1 MGEFTVTKFKEELK
15 NENLLGSKCTKC
27 GNLMLP
33 PRIIC
38 NNCGNKA
45 LHPYH
50 FKREGIVKA
59 LSTIYVPLT
68 QFQEK
73 CPYTVGI
80 IKIFEGPKISGL
92 ILDDEKVKIG
102 SKVEAVFL
110 NEDERTILAF
120 KPT

>member
-1 MGEFTVTKFKEELK
+1 MSEFTVSNFIEGLK
-15 NENLLGSKCTKC
+15 NETLLGSKCTKC

-45 LHPYH
+45 LNSYH
-50 FKREGIVKA
+50 FKRGGTVKA
-59 LSTIYVPLT
+59 FSTIYVPLT
-68 QFQEK
+68 CFQEK

-80 IKIFEGPKISGL
+80 IEVFEGPKISGL
-92 ILDDEKVKIG
+92 LLDHGKVKIG

-110 NEDERTILAF
+110 IVL
-120 KPT
+120 